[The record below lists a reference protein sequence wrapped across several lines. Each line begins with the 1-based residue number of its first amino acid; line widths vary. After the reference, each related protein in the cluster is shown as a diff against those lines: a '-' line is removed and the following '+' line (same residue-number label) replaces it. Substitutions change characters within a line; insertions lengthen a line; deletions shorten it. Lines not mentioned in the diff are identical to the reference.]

1 MLFCAILDATCSM
14 RESKTMDTMN
24 KFGISGLVTLDEYDV
39 AIWRVYFQGQLTVS
53 KFASRAAAKTHL
65 SSLRSGNRKP
75 VFARAYNGREVR

>member
-1 MLFCAILDATCSM
+1 
-14 RESKTMDTMN
+14 MDTMN

-75 VFARAYNGREVR
+75 VFARAYKGRKRRGEV